1 MTELETLLQI
11 LFQGFEL
18 TIIRSLQGE
27 KQMSQTS
34 YTSKYDGIFDPDT
47 ERIDEIN
54 EKLSLIQKKSGLVF
68 GTDAYMLSAYV
79 KKSPRAVACELGSGT
94 GVAALLLLAKEKV
107 NRVYAYEIQQAFS
120 DLIGRNAALNRV
132 EDKLFVIAKDIRK
145 AVPTDIGGECDIV
158 ISNPPY
164 MKTDSGKRNGHDEK
178 YIARHEVCGDIYD
191 FVTAAKRLLKFGG
204 SFYCVYRPDRL
215 VDLISALRQNAL
227 EPKLMTFIH
236 SDRESEPSMVLIE
249 ARKGG
254 RPSLRITEPLLIYD
268 NTANAEN
275 SETRRMSDAAQTIYN
290 TCSFEHITK
299 TQASERNQNRK

>member
-1 MTELETLLQI
+1 
-11 LFQGFEL
+11 
-18 TIIRSLQGE
+18 
-27 KQMSQTS
+27 MSQTP
-34 YTSKYDGIFDPDT
+34 YASKYDGIFDPET

-54 EKLSLIQKKSGLVF
+54 EKLNLIQNKNGLVF

-79 KKSPRAVACELGSGT
+79 KKSPRAVACELGGGT
-94 GVAALLLLAKEKV
+94 GVAALLLLAKEKAAT
-107 NRVYAYEIQQAFS
+107 VYSYEIQQTFAE
-120 DLIGRNAALNRV
+120 LIKRNAALNRV

-164 MKTDSGKRNGHDEK
+164 MKTDSGKRNENDEK

-191 FVTAAKRLLKFGG
+191 FAAAAKRLLKFGG

-215 VDLISALRQNAL
+215 VDLVCALRQNSL
-227 EPKLMTFIH
+227 EPKIMTFVH
-236 SDRESEPSMVLIE
+236 SDQDSEPSMVLIE

>member
-1 MTELETLLQI
+1 M
-11 LFQGFEL
+11 
-18 TIIRSLQGE
+18 SLSPYAE
-27 KQMSQTS
+27 KG
-34 YTSKYDGIFDPDT
+34 DGIFDPET

-54 EKLSLIQKKSGLVF
+54 EKLSLIQSKNGLVF

-79 KKSPRAVACELGSGT
+79 KKSPRAVVCELGSGT
-94 GVAALLLLAKEKV
+94 GVAALLLLAKEKAST
-107 NRVYAYEIQQAFS
+107 VYAYEIQQTFAE
-120 DLIGRNAALNRV
+120 LIKRNAALNRF

-145 AVPTDIGGECDIV
+145 ASASDISGECDIV

-164 MKTDSGKRNGHDEK
+164 MKTDSGKRNEHDEK

-191 FVTAAKRLLKFGG
+191 FAAAAKRLLKFGG

-215 VDLISALRQNAL
+215 IDLVCALRQNSL

-236 SDRESEPSMVLIE
+236 SDQRSEPSMVLVE

-268 NTANAEN
+268 NTANAEKP
-275 SETRRMSDAAQTIYN
+275 ETRRMSDEAQTVYD

-299 TQASERNQNRK
+299 TQASERSQSKK